1 MRPRD
6 QRAMARRLLP
16 TLIVAIIVA
25 ACGGAAATP
34 TPAPTPVAT
43 ATPAPTPSPSAADVS
58 AAFVKAITAPDYAAA
73 AEIRGAISIAGTDG
87 TLGGDALMIDDS
99 SQSNTIITI
108 AGTTES
114 TESIEQ
120 SEKSPGGAKTWTRQN
135 QGPWVER
142 EPKGEPSLF
151 ETIEALSGIEDVGIV
166 MKDGKPLHHL
176 QAKGGNEI
184 SPEAL
189 GFDIKGATDPSFTL
203 DLYATEDGTPAIIAV
218 NGSWTQDSGGT
229 QVPVGVDV
237 EYVLSEPSASAS
249 IVPPLDPWTLFT
261 SKPFKYE
268 MAHPAEWTVEATKT
282 QDSYLLDGQPY
293 VFVAP
298 EPRAA
303 TMTTAQFAT
312 ALKKTYKPQFG
323 APTSETDT
331 RLGGQAAKRLIFEF
345 KNETGQAVTL
355 VDDVTVR
362 DGTGWEVFVATTGG
376 REDIPI
382 FDQFVSTF
390 AFTD

>member
-99 SQSNTIITI
+99 SQSNTTITI

-203 DLYATEDGTPAIIAV
+203 DL
-218 NGSWTQDSGGT
+218 
-229 QVPVGVDV
+229 
-237 EYVLSEPSASAS
+237 
-249 IVPPLDPWTLFT
+249 
-261 SKPFKYE
+261 
-268 MAHPAEWTVEATKT
+268 
-282 QDSYLLDGQPY
+282 
-293 VFVAP
+293 
-298 EPRAA
+298 
-303 TMTTAQFAT
+303 
-312 ALKKTYKPQFG
+312 
-323 APTSETDT
+323 
-331 RLGGQAAKRLIFEF
+331 
-345 KNETGQAVTL
+345 
-355 VDDVTVR
+355 
-362 DGTGWEVFVATTGG
+362 
-376 REDIPI
+376 
-382 FDQFVSTF
+382 
-390 AFTD
+390 